1 MPTTHFTTFTS
12 FTPTMLYL
20 LLASII
26 ILLPMTEAGHM
37 AHNTSDVITTYMGH
51 SDVQAPVDFRKGN
64 EKGRKSGGERKGD
77 KLSEREERKEKG
89 EANDSDYLEQTTAPT
104 EAGNDVVF
112 IPSGNSDSQSFRR
125 AESAR
130 RDEYS
135 VKDMMERVAVGDV
148 INERYKTETE
158 PPEGGI
164 VFKPGKNDERTEEK
178 IKHELDDEKIEQAVK
193 EYKEVYENPMD
204 CENLDCENVLE
215 AVCGVKL
222 ENKRPK
228 YRLFKNECFFRKVNC
243 GLRYD
248 YNRYRTVSIEQCD
261 GVGSHLPPQE
271 HTGWLQYQPRPLP
284 QIQLSGGGQ
293 SSGRRSASRRRKTCE
308 CDRLGNHPP
317 GVHWLA
323 AVPAQ
328 AFVKTSDKWW
338 RSEQRG
344 DELLQDAFLPSAMT
358 ANAEGLPCDHF
369 CPVRCP
375 DMYAPVCA
383 YSFPKRAR
391 VFQNHCSLDL
401 QSCNDGSVWQER
413 ALSECAG
420 DVRAEVHERAAFI
433 GWMQRMGILD
443 KKGHLVM

>member
-1 MPTTHFTTFTS
+1 
-12 FTPTMLYL
+12 
-20 LLASII
+20 
-26 ILLPMTEAGHM
+26 M
-37 AHNTSDVITTYMGH
+37 AYNTSDVITTYMGH
-51 SDVQAPVDFRKGN
+51 SDVQTPVDFRKGN
-64 EKGRKSGGERKGD
+64 EKGRNSGGERKGD
-77 KLSEREERKEKG
+77 KLKSEREEK
-89 EANDSDYLEQTTAPT
+89 EANDSDYLEQTTAAT

-112 IPSGNSDSQSFRR
+112 IPSGNSDAQSFRR
-125 AESAR
+125 AGRAR
-130 RDEYS
+130 GDEYS

-158 PPEGGI
+158 PPEGGV

-193 EYKEVYENPMD
+193 EYKEAYENPMD

-215 AVCGVKL
+215 AICGVKL

-248 YNRYRTVSIEQCD
+248 YNRYRTVSIDQCD

-271 HTGWLQYQPRPLP
+271 QTGWLQYQPRPLP
-284 QIQLSGGGQ
+284 RSQPSGGGGQ
-293 SSGRRSASRRRKTCE
+293 SSGRRSASRR
-308 CDRLGNHPP
+308 
-317 GVHWLA
+317 
-323 AVPAQ
+323 
-328 AFVKTSDKWW
+328 
-338 RSEQRG
+338 
-344 DELLQDAFLPSAMT
+344 AMT
-358 ANAEGLPCDHF
+358 SNPNGLPCDHF

-375 DMYAPVCA
+375 EVYAPVCA
-383 YSFPKRAR
+383 YTYPERAR
-391 VFQNHCSLDL
+391 VFQNHCLLDL
-401 QSCNDGSVWQER
+401 QSCNDGSVWHER

>member
-1 MPTTHFTTFTS
+1 MD
-12 FTPTMLYL
+12 
-20 LLASII
+20 A
-26 ILLPMTEAGHM
+26 
-37 AHNTSDVITTYMGH
+37 
-51 SDVQAPVDFRKGN
+51 
-64 EKGRKSGGERKGD
+64 
-77 KLSEREERKEKG
+77 
-89 EANDSDYLEQTTAPT
+89 
-104 EAGNDVVF
+104 
-112 IPSGNSDSQSFRR
+112 QSFRR
-125 AESAR
+125 AEGAR

-158 PPEGGI
+158 PPEGGV

-178 IKHELDDEKIEQAVK
+178 IKHEMDDERIEQAVK

-248 YNRYRTVSIEQCD
+248 YNRYRTVSIDQCD

-271 HTGWLQYQPRPLP
+271 HAGWLQYQPRPLP
-284 QIQLSGGGQ
+284 RSQPSGGGGGQ
-293 SSGRRSASRRRKTCE
+293 SSGRRSASRRDYDEIKNIPTRKYNQRKLE
-308 CDRLGNHPP
+308 RWPNGFKHDLIASQAQYKSKMMQYLSRALGSR
-317 GVHWLA
+317 
-323 AVPAQ
+323 
-328 AFVKTSDKWW
+328 T
-338 RSEQRG
+338 
-344 DELLQDAFLPSAMT
+344 AMT
-358 ANAEGLPCDHF
+358 ANTNGLPCDHF

-375 DMYAPVCA
+375 EVYAPVCA
-383 YSFPKRAR
+383 YTYPQRAR
-391 VFQNHCSLDL
+391 VFQNHCLLDLQSCNDGSAITTHMVTCLPCDHFCPVRCPEVYAPVCAYTYPQRARVFQNHCLLDL

-443 KKGHLVM
+443 KKGHLVQ